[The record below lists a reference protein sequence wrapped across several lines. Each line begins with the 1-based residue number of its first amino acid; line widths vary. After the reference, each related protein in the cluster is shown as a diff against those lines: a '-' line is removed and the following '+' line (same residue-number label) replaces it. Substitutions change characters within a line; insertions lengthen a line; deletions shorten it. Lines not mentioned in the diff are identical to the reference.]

1 VIVKMKKTNYLKR
14 KISKKEPTLTPDQEE
29 LSNLEVRNP
38 EGNNEE
44 VSVTENLLIVLRNGK
59 RLRVKYLI
67 FHY

>member
-1 VIVKMKKTNYLKR
+1 MKKTNYLKR